1 MAPSEKI
8 GYARVSTDDQHT
20 DRQLTDLLAV
30 GVDKANIFEEHAS
43 GKSTDRPKLREMI
56 AFVRRGDELYVHSM
70 DRLARNLVDLLN
82 LVNEITA
89 KGVTIHFLK
98 EHLDFGPNKE
108 TAPMSKLLLSVMG
121 AVAEFERSLILERQ
135 REGIAI
141 AKAKGVYKRKRKT
154 DTPEKMAEAKKLIEL
169 GVPKAEAAR
178 RVGIGR
184 TTLFRFLAQEKI
196 QNNNPQ

>member
-8 GYARVSTDDQHT
+8 GYVRVSTDGQHT
-20 DRQLTDLLAV
+20 DRQLAEVLAA
-30 GVDKANIFEEHAS
+30 GVDKVNVFEEHAS
-43 GKSTDRPKLREMI
+43 GKSTERPKLREML
-56 AFVRRGDELYVHSM
+56 AFIRRGDELYVHSM
-70 DRLARNLVDLLN
+70 DRLARNLVDLLR

-89 KGVTIHFLK
+89 KGVTVHFLK
-98 EHLDFGPNKE
+98 EHLDFGPNEK

-121 AVAEFERSLILERQ
+121 AVAEFERELILERQ

-154 DTPEKMAEAKKLIEL
+154 GTPAKIEEAKKLIAT
-169 GVPKAEAAR
+169 GASQSEAAR

-184 TTLFRFLAQEKI
+184 TTLFRYLSQEKI
-196 QNNNPQ
+196 KNNPQ

>member
-1 MAPSEKI
+1 MAPSEKM
-8 GYARVSTDDQHT
+8 GYARVSTDDQNT
-20 DRQLTDLLAV
+20 ERQIADLLAA
-30 GVDKANIFEEHAS
+30 GVDKENIFEEHAS

-56 AFVRRGDELYVHSM
+56 AFIRRGDELYVHSM

-98 EHLDFGPNKE
+98 EHLDFGPNKD

-121 AVAEFERSLILERQ
+121 AVAEFERALILERQ

-141 AKAKGVYKRKRKT
+141 AKANGVYKRKRKT
-154 DTPEKMAEAKKLIEL
+154 RTPAKMEEAQKLIEA
-169 GVPKAEAAR
+169 GVSKAEAAR
-178 RVGIGR
+178 RAGVGR
-184 TTLFRFLAQEKI
+184 TTLFRYLAQMK
-196 QNNNPQ
+196 NFSK